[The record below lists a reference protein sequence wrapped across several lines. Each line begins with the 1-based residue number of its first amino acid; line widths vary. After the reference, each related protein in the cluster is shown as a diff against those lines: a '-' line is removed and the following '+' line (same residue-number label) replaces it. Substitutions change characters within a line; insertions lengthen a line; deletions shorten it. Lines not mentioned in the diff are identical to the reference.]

1 MSSLDSLDYVP
12 FDRPPLPSKNGSG
25 AGSSKPWPA
34 PMSEEAFHGPAG
46 DFVRL
51 IRNSTEADDAALLT
65 GLLAGVGCMMG
76 RTSYFRVEDTTH
88 APNLFVCV
96 VGDSAKAR
104 KGTAGDRV
112 LRMLER
118 VDPEFVRNNR
128 VGGLSSGEGL
138 INAIRDSRSEE
149 VEVKERGLPPRTE
162 LQVVDHGVTDKR
174 LLVLESEF
182 AQGLQAA
189 GREGNILSPILRD
202 CWDGKTLR
210 VLARSNKDRA
220 SNPHVSILANITIEE
235 LQRLLTSND
244 KGNGFAN
251 RFLWCCARR
260 SKLLAHGGA
269 RIDEAEFDG
278 LAGRIRG
285 SVEFAHTAG
294 EIGWDAEAY
303 AAWSTLYERLSAS
316 AGGLFGT
323 MTARADAQCRR
334 LALVYALLDCSDKVR
349 IEHLRA
355 ALEVWSFSEDSVRQ
369 IFGDA
374 TGDDLADSVLKLLV
388 ASSDGMTTTEIHGS
402 FGRHKTAEQLKR
414 ALNIL
419 CGRGLIISRRQE
431 TGGAPLTV
439 WSIAAN
445 EANLRSK
452 SG

>member
-1 MSSLDSLDYVP
+1 VSLADSLDYIPP
-12 FDRPPLPSKNGSG
+12 FDRAPIPTKEASATGSG
-25 AGSSKPWPA
+25 KAWPA
-34 PMSEEAFHGPAG
+34 PMGEEAFHGPAG

-65 GLLAGVGCMMG
+65 GLLAGAGCMMG
-76 RTSYFRVEDTTH
+76 RDSYFRVEDTTH

-118 VDPEFVRNNR
+118 VDAEFVKNNR

-138 INAIRDSRSEE
+138 IHAIRDSRSEE
-149 VEVKERGLPPRTE
+149 VEVKEKGLPPRTE
-162 LQVVDHGVTDKR
+162 IQIVDHGVIDKR

-269 RIDEAEFDG
+269 RIDEAALDE
-278 LAGRIRG
+278 LASRIR
-285 SVEFAHTAG
+285 SAVEFAHTAG

-303 AAWSTLYERLSAS
+303 TAWSTLYERLSAS
-316 AGGLFGT
+316 ATGLFGT

-334 LALVYALLDCSDKVR
+334 LALVYALLDRSHQVR

-355 ALEVWSFSEDSVRQ
+355 ALEVWSFSEDSVRH

-374 TGDDLADSVLKLLV
+374 TGDDIADSVLKLLV
-388 ASSDGMTTTEIHGS
+388 TSSDGMTTTEIHQS
-402 FGRHKTAEQLKR
+402 FGRHKTSEQLRR
-414 ALNIL
+414 ALSL
-419 CGRGLIISRRQE
+419 LQERGLVATRRQE

-439 WSIAAN
+439 WNVVAKKAN
-445 EANLRSK
+445 
-452 SG
+452 